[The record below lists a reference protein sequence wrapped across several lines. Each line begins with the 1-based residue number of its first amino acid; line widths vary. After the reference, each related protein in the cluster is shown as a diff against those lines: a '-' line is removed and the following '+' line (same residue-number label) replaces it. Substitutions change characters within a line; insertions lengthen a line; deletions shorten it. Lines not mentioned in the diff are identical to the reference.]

1 MFETVKEE
9 VAAARDADGGA
20 TAIGRAFRRVGLLG
34 FWVQLV
40 VAIGPIVVVAIVFG
54 TVRGFG
60 LPGGRM
66 GLLGWLSLLSVLVLL
81 FTTFWSRRYADRG
94 RAIEAGAPADPAALS
109 RMVWT
114 GLTASAVGILFSIIV
129 MTAEIVFLLV
139 VFLEAPQGGAPVFQT
154 LDGGG
159 LPWISAVDLLS
170 LLTLI
175 LTVAAEIVVL
185 LLALWLLFRVSR
197 MPGGPAAAG

>member
-1 MFETVKEE
+1 VFESVKEE
-9 VAAARDADGGA
+9 VAAARAADGGA
-20 TAIGRAFRRVGLLG
+20 AAIGRAFERVGRIG
-34 FWVQLV
+34 FWVQV
-40 VAIGPIVVVAIVFG
+40 MVAIGPIAVVAIVFG
-54 TVRGFG
+54 AVRGFG

-66 GLLGWLSLLSVLVLL
+66 DLLGWLSLLSLLVLL
-81 FTTFWSRRYADRG
+81 FTTYWSRRYIHRG
-94 RAIEAGAPADPAALS
+94 RALVAGGPAEPEALG

-197 MPGGPAAAG
+197 MATA